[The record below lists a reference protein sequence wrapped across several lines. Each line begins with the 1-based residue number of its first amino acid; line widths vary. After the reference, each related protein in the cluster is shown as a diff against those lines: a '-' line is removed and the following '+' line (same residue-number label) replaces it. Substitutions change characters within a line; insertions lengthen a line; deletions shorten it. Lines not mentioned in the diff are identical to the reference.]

1 MILEVKFPQYKL
13 NILALK
19 NSEVTTLFQYKV
31 MKTLYSLRMEVL
43 MYISER

>member
-1 MILEVKFPQYKL
+1 MILEVKFPRYKL

-19 NSEVTTLFQYKV
+19 NSEVTLFQYKV